1 MCLSVVWYANFPE
14 IPESKFRNC
23 EMSIFMK
30 SANHRDFRYL
40 DAAMDGVVSPLG
52 LDLDVERGVRKVVI
66 NVCCTNFSS
75 QMDDETS
82 NYRED
87 MFRTCL

>member
-40 DAAMDGVVSPLG
+40 DAAMDGGASVSSLELDNALG
-52 LDLDVERGVRKVVI
+52 LRKMKI
-66 NVCCTNFSS
+66 IFCCTNFSS
-75 QMDDETS
+75 QMEDETS